1 MVELGVKAAKKLANS
16 IGFFVPE
23 QEVEEMRFGKSPPA
37 GNYIFT
43 TEQSATIKYS
53 HVVTFE
59 FLYGRRY
66 LTLSGDQKIVPSSY
80 VKGFLNNTEV
90 FYFEVPA
97 PGSFGTGANV
107 WVGLVNCREDS
118 ITSTI

>member
-1 MVELGVKAAKKLANS
+1 MKAAKKLANS

-66 LTLSGDQKIVPSSY
+66 LTLSGDKKVVPSSF
-80 VKGFLNNTEV
+80 VKGLLNNTEV

-107 WVGLVNCREDS
+107 WVGSSNCREDS
-118 ITSTI
+118 TTSKI

>member
-1 MVELGVKAAKKLANS
+1 MKAAKKLANS

-37 GNYIFT
+37 GNYVFT

-66 LTLSGDQKIVPSSY
+66 LTLSGEKKVVPSSF
-80 VKGFLNNTEV
+80 VKGLLNNTEV

-97 PGSFGTGANV
+97 PGSLGTGANV
-107 WVGLVNCREDS
+107 WVALCNRREDFT
-118 ITSTI
+118 TSKT